1 MYLADKRG
9 LAESAGMHLPAL
21 RPSSPVPGLAVASLL
36 LLAGCT
42 TPASGPEAARAAL
55 PPPPVTDASFC
66 SEAQHALVST
76 RLPVVNE
83 VTTSLDAFAKSKP
96 AARPL
101 QTRQYLWT
109 EAGAP
114 DRPMMVSCKMKTA
127 DHLVA
132 EYGAGAAGADI
143 GCSGVN
149 RLTLERVLASM
160 SPEERKRLR
169 FPPEQVVFDDDF
181 VTVLGPLWLA
191 PHDIARVGLDGKLR
205 IQSRAMRNDWLDP
218 RYAKAPPQF
227 RGTRYCHFIAP
238 EHFGRLLRGE
248 VAPTPLP

>member
-1 MYLADKRG
+1 MDPHA
-9 LAESAGMHLPAL
+9 APPA
-21 RPSSPVPGLAVASLL
+21 SPMPRLAVACLL
-36 LLAGCT
+36 LVAGCT
-42 TPASGPEAARAAL
+42 TTAHGPEAARAPL
-55 PPPPVTDASFC
+55 PPPPVTDAAFC
-66 SEAQHALVST
+66 SEAQRVLVST
-76 RLPVVNE
+76 ALPVVNE
-83 VTTSLDAFAKSKP
+83 VTTSPDAFAKSKP
-96 AARPL
+96 VARPL

-109 EAGAP
+109 EPGAP
-114 DRPMMVSCKMKTA
+114 GRPMMVSCKMKTA

-149 RLTLERVLASM
+149 RRTLERVLASM

-191 PHDIARVGLDGKLR
+191 PHDMARSGLDGKLR

-238 EHFGRLLRGE
+238 ERLGRLLRGE

>member
-1 MYLADKRG
+1 MYLADRRG
-9 LAESAGMHLPAL
+9 LAESAGMEQPAPATTL
-21 RPSSPVPGLAVASLL
+21 SLACLL
-36 LLAGCT
+36 LLAGCA
-42 TPASGPEAARAAL
+42 TPARPPETERTPL

-66 SEAQHALVST
+66 RDAQRTLVST
-76 RLPVVNE
+76 TLAAENE

-96 AARPL
+96 AVRPL
-101 QTRQYLWT
+101 TSRQYLWT

-114 DRPMMVSCKMKTA
+114 ERPMMVSCKMKTA
-127 DHLVA
+127 DHLIA
-132 EYGAGAAGADI
+132 EYGVGAAGADI

-149 RLTLERVLASM
+149 RLTLERLSASM
-160 SPEERKRLR
+160 TPAERQRLR

-191 PHDIARVGLDGKLR
+191 PHEMARVGVDGRLR

-238 EHFGRLLRGE
+238 EHLGRLLRGE